1 MKNLVAVLALF
12 ILVTS
17 CKVQSL
23 ECTAIKDVKV
33 ERLDNKGIEAKVVVT
48 VKNPNKFSFKLYRSA
63 FDVEYSGIKLGQ
75 ASLKEKVKIKANKEE
90 QYAFYLSSEFKDL
103 SLTQIMQLLAPGGFK
118 NELHMKGTLYGGK
131 FGLRKGFPVDL
142 REHINLGH

>member
-1 MKNLVAVLALF
+1 MKRLLVLISFTLIF
-12 ILVTS
+12 TS

-33 ERLDNKGIEAKVVVT
+33 ERLDAKGIDAKVIVT
-48 VKNPNKFSFKLYRSA
+48 VKNPNKFGFKLYRSK

-75 ASLKEKVKIKANKEE
+75 ASLRERIKIKAKREE

-103 SLTQIMQLLAPGGFK
+103 SLTQVMQLLAPGGFK
-118 NELHMKGTLYGGK
+118 NEVHMKGVLYGGK
-131 FGLRKGFPVDL
+131 MGLRKGFPVDL
-142 REHINLGH
+142 REHINLAH

>member
-1 MKNLVAVLALF
+1 MNKIVAAFTLLIFVSA
-12 ILVTS
+12 

-23 ECTAIKDVKV
+23 ECTNINAVKV

-48 VKNPNKFSFKLYRSA
+48 VKNPNKFSFKLYRSV
-63 FDVEYSGIKLGQ
+63 FDVEYSGIILGQ
-75 ASLKEKVKIKANKEE
+75 ARLKEKVKIKADKEE

-118 NELHMKGTLYGGK
+118 NELHLKGTLYGGK
-131 FGLRKGFPVDL
+131 MGLRKGFPVDL
-142 REHINLGH
+142 REHINLR